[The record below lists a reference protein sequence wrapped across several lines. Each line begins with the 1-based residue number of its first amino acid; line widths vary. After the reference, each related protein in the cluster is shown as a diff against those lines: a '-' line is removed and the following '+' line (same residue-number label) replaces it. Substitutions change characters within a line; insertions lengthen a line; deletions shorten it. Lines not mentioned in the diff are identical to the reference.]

1 MSKECG
7 HFNCFG
13 CKKKTIVNEKT
24 GETEIVGVCR
34 VLSDTGWIQKREAKA
49 KPTSI
54 TKTAQGEEYQA
65 KIPRKY
71 ACPFFKTMEQNEKQK
86 AEAMLKYKARTGLD
100 HYVDPNSGME
110 AKDDA

>member
-1 MSKECG
+1 MG
-7 HFNCFG
+7 FLDG
-13 CKKKTIVNEKT
+13 IGDAIGLG
-24 GETEIVGVCR
+24 GETTEDPTIEDPTTNP
-34 VLSDTGWIQKREAKA
+34 DTEDTTTTSGKSSGKTEEQKKA
-49 KPTSI
+49 
-54 TKTAQGEEYQA
+54 EEYQA

-71 ACPFFKTMEQNEKQK
+71 ACPFFKTMEQNEKES